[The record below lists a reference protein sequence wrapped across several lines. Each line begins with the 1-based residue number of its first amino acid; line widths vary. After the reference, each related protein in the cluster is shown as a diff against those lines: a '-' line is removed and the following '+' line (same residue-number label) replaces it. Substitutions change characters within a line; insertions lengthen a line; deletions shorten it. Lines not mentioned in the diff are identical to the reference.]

1 MIIGSLPPGVM
12 GIVYLTTPD
21 YISLLFT
28 ERAGNLMLLGCVFWM
43 STGIFVMKKMINF
56 KL

>member
-1 MIIGSLPPGVM
+1 VA

-28 ERAGNLMLLGCVFWM
+28 ERIGNLMLAGCAIWM
-43 STGIFVMKKMINF
+43 SVGIFVMKKMIDIRH
-56 KL
+56 